1 MEYIVNLN
9 KFQGP
14 FDLLFH
20 LIEENEIEIYDIPI
34 SEITEQ
40 YIIYLNRMSEY
51 SLDVTSEFILMA
63 STLIEI
69 KSKMLLP
76 SFSDNEEDDPRQD
89 LVNRLIEYKLF
100 RDVSEE
106 FKDWEEEEL
115 KFLPK
120 PKEEV
125 EYDFKFNEQILFEE
139 INVYDLL
146 NSINSLLKRRK
157 IEIGR
162 EAPKFNIRYDEYS
175 VTKCIKIIKNILK
188 EKSKVNLM
196 DIFKI
201 DFNKG
206 FIIAIFLSILEM
218 TRDNKIKIIQD
229 NLFEEIYLI
238 SK

>member
-20 LIEENEIEIYDIPI
+20 LIEEHEIEIYDIPI
-34 SEITEQ
+34 SKITEQ
-40 YIIYLNRMSEY
+40 YILYLDKMADY
-51 SLDVTSEFILMA
+51 SMDVTSEFILMA

-69 KSKMLLP
+69 KSRMLLP
-76 SFSDNEEDDPRQD
+76 SFSKDEEDDPRQD
-89 LVNRLIEYKLF
+89 LVNRLIEYKIF
-100 RDVSEE
+100 KNVSEE
-106 FKDWEEEEL
+106 FKNREEEEL

-146 NSINSLLKRRK
+146 NSISSLLKRRK
-157 IEIGR
+157 LEIGR
-162 EAPKFNIRYDEYS
+162 EPPKFNIRYDEYS
-175 VTKCIKIIKNILK
+175 VTNCIKIIKDILK
-188 EKSKVNLM
+188 EKPKVSLL
-196 DIFKI
+196 DIFNI
-201 DFNKG
+201 DFNKA

-218 TRDNKIKIIQD
+218 SRDNKIKIIQD
-229 NLFEEIYLI
+229 NLFEDIYLI
-238 SK
+238 SE

>member
-20 LIEENEIEIYDIPI
+20 LIEEHEIEIYDIPI

-40 YIIYLNRMSEY
+40 YISYLDKMVEY
-51 SLDVTSEFILMA
+51 SMDVTSEFILMA

-69 KSKMLLP
+69 KSRMLLP
-76 SFSDNEEDDPRQD
+76 TFTENEEDDPRQD

-100 RDVSEE
+100 KNVSEE
-106 FKDWEEEEL
+106 FRDREEEEL

-162 EAPKFNIRYDEYS
+162 ESPKFNIRYDEYS
-175 VTKCIKIIKNILK
+175 VTKCIQIIKNILK
-188 EKSKVNLM
+188 EKPKVSLL

-218 TRDNKIKIIQD
+218 SRDNKIKIIQD
-229 NLFEEIYLI
+229 NLFEDIYLI